1 MLRLKTGRTGSL
13 GSLFIQPVE
22 RAHTKLE
29 VRDAWCCHATTCI
42 YVALSRTEQTAMWVE
57 SSGEGDKSPGMSFT
71 TENIRGWANL
81 QGRGISGIPHYI
93 LETIHDKP
101 AVTIER

>member
-1 MLRLKTGRTGSL
+1 
-13 GSLFIQPVE
+13 
-22 RAHTKLE
+22 
-29 VRDAWCCHATTCI
+29 
-42 YVALSRTEQTAMWVE
+42 MWVE